1 MIQHTVPE
9 WRATF
14 DPCLL
19 CIAIN
24 LLTAASYDRW
34 ATLFFLFLFFPP
46 LLLFF
51 KRACKFSIERSFNC
65 TRIQTRN
72 STDTRNVIF
81 KLKRKKEIER
91 EISPLSSYTN
101 LVSTQLPLMIPL
113 LKFKKCTGKKGRTPI
128 HRWIVHLSDEKARV
142 KNKSPSNYPILEKSA
157 RQMCP
162 IIHTSER
169 VIKQW
174 WNDLDPEIAYRDVN
188 HGAPA
193 PLRPLPPSQH
203 PSKRGVINA
212 LIRIRRLDFVFRD
225 QSAAL
230 LAYYLHIF
238 PPPLSLSLFSLTS
251 REFT

>member
-1 MIQHTVPE
+1 MS
-9 WRATF
+9 
-14 DPCLL
+14 D
-19 CIAIN
+19 
-24 LLTAASYDRW
+24 
-34 ATLFFLFLFFPP
+34 TLFPFPFFPSSSS
-46 LLLFF
+46 FF
-51 KRACKFSIERSFNC
+51 
-65 TRIQTRN
+65 QTRLQILNRTLVQLYNPN
-72 STDTRNVIF
+72 SPDTRNVIF
-81 KLKRKKEIER
+81 KLKRKKERNGESKKR
-91 EISPLSSYTN
+91 SSVKFHLSSYTN

-203 PSKRGVINA
+203 PSKRG
-212 LIRIRRLDFVFRD
+212 
-225 QSAAL
+225 
-230 LAYYLHIF
+230 
-238 PPPLSLSLFSLTS
+238 
-251 REFT
+251 